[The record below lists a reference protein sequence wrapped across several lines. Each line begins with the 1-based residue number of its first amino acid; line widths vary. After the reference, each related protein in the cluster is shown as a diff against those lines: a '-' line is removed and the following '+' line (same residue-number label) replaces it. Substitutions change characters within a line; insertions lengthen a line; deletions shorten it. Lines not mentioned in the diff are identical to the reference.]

1 MSLRNIK
8 PILDKAY
15 QEKERIEH
23 KSLFVQSYD
32 LFSNGKKTPLQA
44 AIDLNIGQIQATQ
57 YYTEYLKL
65 VQLDS
70 VTQLYLELKGDIRYS
85 VDLCKSA
92 KSAKMRVQDVI
103 NLLRITKN
111 RLLSVQKKT

>member
-65 VQLDS
+65 
-70 VTQLYLELKGDIRYS
+70 YS
-85 VDLCKSA
+85 LTLV
-92 KSAKMRVQDVI
+92 R
-103 NLLRITKN
+103 
-111 RLLSVQKKT
+111 